1 MRSAVVAFLNVFTL
15 DKRDDEASRTLP
27 YAQHRVLAAE
37 AVVGTLRSLRE
48 NRMNSVRV
56 ERLQAVFV
64 TAWGQ
69 LEAKLEGTVSPFQR

>member
-1 MRSAVVAFLNVFTL
+1 
-15 DKRDDEASRTLP
+15 
-27 YAQHRVLAAE
+27 
-37 AVVGTLRSLRE
+37 
-48 NRMNSVRV
+48 MNSVRV